1 MIADATLLDY
11 MIIDLD
17 YLEDQIMNNG
27 LNSGI
32 GGSGEGESEQ
42 SEEETPAEP
51 KKCASLAELVRQFSS
66 FDKNHVLTQTKIL
79 YVRRV
84 TGTEIKPINLL
95 NPKVRRRQGDTRAW
109 NHRNLWCIR
118 CPGPCPVCKGTCCLR
133 EEARAKVHDESLEG
147 EDLEKV
153 KRLIEIIEFLGPHA
167 KDADTYSQCSPPD
180 GCRRRVC
187 PDCCGVCPNEIC
199 RDIQCMVSR
208 FPHMFNDAS

>member
-1 MIADATLLDY
+1 MIADTAPLDY

-17 YLEDQIMNNG
+17 YLEDQILNNG

-32 GGSGEGESEQ
+32 DGSGEGESEQ
-42 SEEETPAEP
+42 SDGESPSEP
-51 KKCASLAELVRQFSS
+51 KKCAR
-66 FDKNHVLTQTKIL
+66 QTKIL
-79 YVRRV
+79 YARRI

-95 NPKVRRRQGDTRAW
+95 DPKVRRRQGDPRAW

-133 EEARAKVHDESLEG
+133 GEARAKVRDESLEG

-180 GCRRRVC
+180 GCGRRVC
-187 PDCCGVCPNEIC
+187 PDCCGVCPNKIC
-199 RDIQCMVSR
+199 RDIQCVVSR
-208 FPHMFNDAS
+208 FLHMFNDAS